1 MLLFNTGLE
10 TLVNAAK
17 EKKKRKKNQEKKT
30 GGKKK
35 EWKRI
40 KLHYSHNYLENTEL

>member
-1 MLLFNTGLE
+1 MLLVNTGLE
-10 TLVNAAK
+10 TLVNAV
-17 EKKKRKKNQEKKT
+17 KKKPQKKNQEKKT

-40 KLHYSHNYLENTEL
+40 KLHYSHN